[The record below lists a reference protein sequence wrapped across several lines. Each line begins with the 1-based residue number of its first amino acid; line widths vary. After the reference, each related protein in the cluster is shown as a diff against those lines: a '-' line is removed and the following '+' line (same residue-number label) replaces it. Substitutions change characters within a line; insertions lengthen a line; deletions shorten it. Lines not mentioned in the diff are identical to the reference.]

1 MRSRTGNHGRFC
13 GSAIVAGA
21 SALAL
26 SPSYAFAEGAGISAI
41 LPKMDEFIPMLV
53 AFIILWIILAK
64 FGWPLFE
71 GILKKRE
78 DTVRDSLEKSESA
91 RIEAQ
96 RLLAERQAELD
107 QAKSEVSQI
116 IIDARKNAED
126 IKSTIEAEARA
137 EAKAIVDKAH
147 ASIAA
152 ERVAAAKE
160 LQRSVADLSVEVAG
174 RLIGEDLSDEE
185 HRRIIE
191 RYVQEAGNLNAG

>member
-1 MRSRTGNHGRFC
+1 MVGKKIAKRAVGLT
-13 GSAIVAGA
+13 AGA
-21 SALAL
+21 GVLIAASPALAL
-26 SPSYAFAEGAGISAI
+26 AEEEGGIGAI
-41 LPKMDEFIPMLV
+41 LPKMDEFIPMLI

-71 GILKKRE
+71 GILNKRE
-78 DTVRDSLEKSESA
+78 ATVRDSLEKSEAA
-91 RIEAQ
+91 RIESE

-107 QAKSEVSQI
+107 RARSEVSQI
-116 IIDARKNAED
+116 IVDARKNAED
-126 IKSTIEAEARA
+126 IKTTIEAEARA

-152 ERVAAAKE
+152 ERVAVAKE